1 MVLPT
6 TRTTNPTAIQNAIS
20 SSLAATRCPT
30 TIIGNTTAIVVMN
43 AGADAVA
50 GPTSAKAMANPM
62 MSPVAVPI
70 ASIRWRR

>member
-20 SSLAATRCPT
+20 SSLAAIRCPT

-50 GPTSAKAMANPM
+50 GPTSAKANPM
-62 MSPVAVPI
+62 TSPVAVPI